1 MINNAVCGK
10 NMKNVTKHRDI
21 RFVTTEKTRSSLVS
35 EPHYRTTK
43 FFTDNLL
50 LLLLLLL
57 LLFINVSTGSSYQL
71 QLTVFH
77 KSPV

>member
-10 NMKNVTKHRDI
+10 NMKNVRKHRDI
-21 RFVTTEKTRSSLVS
+21 RLVTTEKTRSFLVS

-43 FFTDNLL
+43 FFTDN

-71 QLTVFH
+71 QLTVFQ
-77 KSPV
+77 KSPA